1 MLLIMRKLNLPFRFG
16 LIISGVL
23 IAYFLLLSIFDLHSS
38 PIFSL
43 FNTVIVA
50 FGIFEAIK
58 TEKSRAGVDFNYAL
72 GFSTGI
78 ITGFIATLVFTGFFI
93 FYATELSASF
103 LENLLSFSNGN
114 LEIGIGLVTFIVA
127 IMGFATTVVL
137 TLTFMQL
144 FKRSYSIA

>member
-1 MLLIMRKLNLPFRFG
+1 MRKLDLPFRFG
-16 LIISGVL
+16 LIISGIL
-23 IAYFLLLSIFDLHSS
+23 IAYFLLLSVFDLHVS

-43 FNTVIVA
+43 FNAVIVA
-50 FGIFEAIK
+50 FGIFEVIK
-58 TEKSRAGVDFNYAL
+58 TVKSRAGADFSYAL

-78 ITGFIATLVFTGFFI
+78 ITGFIATLIFTAFFI
-93 FYATELSASF
+93 FYATELSTGF
-103 LENLLSFSNGN
+103 LGSLLSFSNGN

>member
-1 MLLIMRKLNLPFRFG
+1 MRNLDLPLRFG
-16 LIISGVL
+16 LIISGLL
-23 IAYFLLLSIFDLHSS
+23 ITYFLLLSIFDLHVS

-43 FNTVIVA
+43 FNAVIVA
-50 FGIFEAIK
+50 FGIFEVIK
-58 TEKSRAGVDFNYAL
+58 TTKLRAGADFSYAL

-78 ITGFIATLVFTGFFI
+78 ITGFIATLIFTVFFI
-93 FYATELSASF
+93 LYATELSTEF
-103 LENLLSFSNGN
+103 LGGLLSFSNGN